1 MKYKN
6 LKNELQNSKI
16 NEVNDMEENKEI
28 QRPFLVEVDG
38 FKKELFKCISDAYNV
53 RQIPFYVIELVM
65 SQAYT
70 EVQTSAR
77 NELAMLKAQ
86 MNKKEGDK

>member
-1 MKYKN
+1 
-6 LKNELQNSKI
+6 
-16 NEVNDMEENKEI
+16 MEENKEI
-28 QRPFLVEVDG
+28 QRPFLVEVDE
-38 FKKELFKCISDAYNV
+38 FKKELFKCISKAYNE

-70 EVQTSAR
+70 EMQTNAR
-77 NELAMLKAQ
+77 NELAAVKLQ